1 MAEVSMVRLGLELR
15 SVIGPSWSFCAAV
28 MEDNVAGAS
37 EVEEEGVGSA
47 MTRVDARRVLLLR

>member
-1 MAEVSMVRLGLELR
+1 MVRLGLELR